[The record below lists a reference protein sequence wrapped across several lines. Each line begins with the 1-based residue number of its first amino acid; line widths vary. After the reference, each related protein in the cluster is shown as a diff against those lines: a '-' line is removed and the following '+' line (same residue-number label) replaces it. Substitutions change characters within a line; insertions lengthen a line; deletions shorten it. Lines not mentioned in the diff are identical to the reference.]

1 MKNKSKQ
8 SIDKPA
14 AYSRRWSAL
23 FLLCTAQ
30 FIVIMDTSIIGV
42 ALPAIQTDLGY
53 SQSDLQWI
61 FNAYVILFGG
71 FLLLGGR
78 LSDLFG
84 ARKVFMWGFAILTVA
99 SLLAG
104 IAWSEAALNTGRALQ
119 GLGAA
124 LIAPAALTLVLSK
137 FTDPKELNKALGFW
151 GAAAAAGGSAGV
163 FLGGAITQ
171 WLSWH
176 WVFLIN
182 IPVGLVV
189 LFLSRG
195 LLFKGETQKGKVD
208 VVGAVLGTVALVL
221 MVYAIVSAEGAGW
234 LSVQT
239 ITLLGLSL
247 VLFIIFFVIQ
257 KQKSEPLMP
266 LTIFKVTNLSPG
278 NLVMALMAASWIPLW
293 FFLNL
298 YLQQTLHYSA
308 FNSGLALLPMTIAI
322 MFLMVGLTGKLVA
335 SFGFKANLIAGLIAL
350 TASLLL
356 FSTIPPD
363 GSFLVNVL
371 PASLLGAIGMSLA
384 YIPGTI
390 ASMSGAKP
398 EETGLASG
406 LVNTSYQVG
415 SALGLA
421 IIVAIS
427 AAKTNIVKTSGASEM
442 IALNAGFQTAFFAAA
457 VVCAIAAIV
466 ASFFIKTLKQ

>member
-1 MKNKSKQ
+1 MKQ
-8 SIDKPA
+8 PIDKPA
-14 AYSRRWSAL
+14 AYSKRWSAL

-42 ALPAIQTDLGY
+42 ALPAIKAELGY
-53 SQSDLQWI
+53 SQSGLQWI
-61 FNAYVILFGG
+61 FNAYVIAFGG

-84 ARKVFMWGFAILTVA
+84 ARKVFMWGFVILSAA

-104 IAWSEAALNTGRALQ
+104 IAWSEAALNAGRALQ
-119 GLGAA
+119 GLGSA

-137 FTDPKELNKALGFW
+137 FTDPKEINKALGFW
-151 GAAAAAGGSAGV
+151 GASAAAGGSAGV
-163 FLGGAITQ
+163 FLGGAITE

-182 IPVGLVV
+182 IPIGLAV
-189 LFLSRG
+189 LFYSKR
-195 LLFKGETQKGKVD
+195 LLFKGSTQKGKVD
-208 VVGAVLGTVALVL
+208 VAGAILATAALVL
-221 MVYAIVSAEGAGW
+221 AVYGIVSAEGAGW
-234 LSVQT
+234 QSLQT
-239 ITLLGLSL
+239 IGLLVLSL

-257 KQKSEPLMP
+257 KQKKEPLVP
-266 LTIFKVTNLSPG
+266 LSIFKVPNLLSG
-278 NLVMALMAASWIPLW
+278 NLVMALLAAAWIPLW

-298 YLQQTLHYSA
+298 YLQQTLNYSA

-322 MFLMVGLTGKLVA
+322 MFLMVGVTGKLVA
-335 SFGFKANLIAGLIAL
+335 KFGFKTNLIAGLITLA
-350 TASLLL
+350 ASLFL
-356 FSTIPPD
+356 FSTIPAD
-363 GSFLVNVL
+363 GTFLVNVL
-371 PASLLGAIGMSLA
+371 PASLLGALGMSLA

-406 LVNTSYQVG
+406 LVNTGYQVG

-427 AAKTNIVKTSGASEM
+427 AAKTNAVKTTGAAD
-442 IALNAGFQTAFFAAA
+442 IAALNAGFQTAFFSAA
-457 VVCAIAAIV
+457 VICVIAAIIAAFSV
-466 ASFFIKTLKQ
+466 KTLKN

>member
-1 MKNKSKQ
+1 MKATINLRIEKPVTYSK
-8 SIDKPA
+8 
-14 AYSRRWSAL
+14 RWSAL

-30 FIVIMDTSIIGV
+30 FIIIMDTSIIGV
-42 ALPAIQTDLGY
+42 ALPAIKADLGY
-53 SQSDLQWI
+53 SQSGLQWI
-61 FNAYVILFGG
+61 FNAYVISFGG

-84 ARKVFMWGFAILTVA
+84 ARKVFMWGFAILSAA

-104 IAWSEAALNTGRALQ
+104 LAWSESALNTGRALQ
-119 GLGAA
+119 GLGSA
-124 LIAPAALTLVLSK
+124 LIAPAALTLLLSK

-151 GAAAAAGGSAGV
+151 GASAAAGGSAGV
-163 FLGGAITQ
+163 FLGGAITE
-171 WLSWH
+171 WLSWQ
-176 WVFLIN
+176 WIFLIN
-182 IPVGLVV
+182 IPVGVAV
-189 LFLSRG
+189 LSYSRN
-195 LLFKGETQKGKVD
+195 LLFKGATQKGKVD
-208 VVGAVLGTVALVL
+208 ITGAILATTALVL
-221 MVYAIVSAEGAGW
+221 AVYAIVSAESAGW
-234 LSVQT
+234 TSLET
-239 ITLLGLSL
+239 IGLLGISL
-247 VLFIIFFVIQ
+247 VVFINFYLIQ
-257 KQKSEPLMP
+257 QRKKDPLVP
-266 LTIFKVTNLSPG
+266 LSIFKVPNLSSG
-278 NLVMALMAASWIPLW
+278 NLVMALLAASWIPLW

-298 YLQQTLHYSA
+298 YLQQTLNYSA

-322 MFLMVGLTGKLVA
+322 MFLMVGFTGKLVA
-335 SFGFKANLIAGLIAL
+335 KFGFKTNLVAGLIAL

-363 GSFLVNVL
+363 GTFLVNVL

-427 AAKTNIVKTSGASEM
+427 AAKTNFETTSGATDLM
-442 IALNAGFQTAFFAAA
+442 ALNSGFQAAFFAAA
-457 VVCAIAAIV
+457 VVCAVATVIAA
-466 ASFFIKTLKQ
+466 FFIKTLK